1 MIIGITELEG
11 RSARKTTLKAD
22 LVVVGGGIAGVC
34 TALSAARE
42 GADVILVQDRPV
54 LGGNA
59 SSEVRL
65 WILGATS
72 HMGNNNRWSR
82 EGGIV
87 DELLTENLYRNK
99 EGNPVLL
106 DALLMD
112 KVLSEKNITLL
123 LNTVVTDV
131 VKAGGRT
138 ISSVEAICPQND
150 TRYTLAAPLFCDA
163 SGDGVIAYQSGAAYR
178 MGAEDDTEFSESFSA
193 SERFG
198 QLLGHSMYFYTKRC
212 THPVKFVCPD
222 FALKDIKLI
231 PKYESIRPD
240 QWGCNYW
247 WLEYGGNLDTIHDT
261 EIIRTELLKVIY
273 GAWNYIKNSG
283 KFPEADNLTLEWVG
297 NIPGKRESRRFEGL
311 YMLNQNDI
319 IHQRIFDD
327 AVAFGG
333 WAIDLHPSDGLYSA
347 LPSCTQFHS
356 KGIYSIP
363 YRCYVSRDID
373 NLFLAG
379 RTISVSHVAFGST
392 RVMATAGSGGQAV
405 GIAAALCRKL
415 SCLPA
420 DLLEK
425 DHIRLLQQKL
435 NLIGQSIPGT
445 KLNPKENLAS
455 DARICVSSELKLSE
469 LPGNG
474 EWLRLDYGAAQLLP
488 LRAGVS
494 YSVGAL
500 CRSAG
505 KTRVTVEL
513 RKSGR
518 KGNFTPDVLLERR
531 EMELEGGIRKLIVP
545 ISPLEK
551 EDAYVFLIFRA
562 NPDVEIAL
570 SETRLSGILSLFNK
584 FNLKV
589 GNKGKQDPPKDSGFD
604 SFEFWCP
611 ERRPGGKNM
620 ALSIT
625 PALDVFGSGNL
636 VDGTTRPTCM
646 PNAWIADL
654 EDREPLISLS
664 WDQPRRIKR
673 VRLFLDND
681 FDHAMESVQYGH
693 PEDMMPFCLRDISI
707 ETEEGERYGQVKDN
721 HNTIVSFEGNAL
733 TRGLRIKVA
742 KPLENVPASLFQIY
756 ID

>member
-1 MIIGITELEG
+1 MIIGITELAG
-11 RSARKTTLKAD
+11 RTARKEILHAD
-22 LVVVGGGIAGVC
+22 LVVTGGGIAGVC
-34 TALSAARE
+34 AALAAARE
-42 GADVILVQDRPV
+42 DIKVILVQDRPV

-87 DELLTENLYRNK
+87 DEILTENLYRNK

-112 KVLSEKNITLL
+112 KVLAEKNITLL
-123 LNTVVTDV
+123 LNTTVTSV
-131 VKAGGRT
+131 SKTGERALA
-138 ISSVEAICPQND
+138 SVEAFCPQND
-150 TRYTLAAPLFCDA
+150 TLYTLSAPLFCDA
-163 SGDGVIAYQSGAAYR
+163 SGDGVVAYRSGAAFR
-178 MGAEDDTEFSESFSA
+178 MGAEDNAEFSESFSA

-198 QLLGHSMYFYTKRC
+198 ELLGHSMYFYTKKC
-212 THPVKFVCPD
+212 PHPVKFVCPD
-222 FALKDIKLI
+222 FALKDITLI

-247 WLEYGGNLDTIHDT
+247 WFEYGGNLDTIHDT
-261 EIIRTELLKVIY
+261 EKIRTELLKVIY

-283 KFPEADNLTLEWVG
+283 KFPEAENLTLEWVG

-319 IHQRIFDD
+319 IQQRHFED

-333 WAIDLHPSDGLYSA
+333 WAIDLHPSEGLYSP
-347 LPSCTQFHS
+347 LPSCTQYHS

-363 YRCYVSRDID
+363 YRCFVSRDID

-379 RTISVSHVAFGST
+379 RTISASHIAFGST

-405 GIAAALCRKL
+405 GTAAALCRKL
-415 SCLPA
+415 SCTPA
-420 DLLEK
+420 ELLK
-425 DHIRLLQQKL
+425 KGHIALLQQHL

-445 KLNPKENLAS
+445 KLSQRGNLA
-455 DARICVSSELKLSE
+455 AEAALAVSSECHLSA
-469 LPGNG
+469 LPRNG
-474 EWLRLDYGAAQLLP
+474 EWQRLDYSAAQLLP
-488 LRAGVS
+488 LRAGVP
-494 YSVGAL
+494 YTVGVE
-500 CRSAG
+500 CRASCP
-505 KTRVTVEL
+505 TTVQVEL
-513 RKSGR
+513 RRAGKI
-518 KGNFTPDVLLERR
+518 GNFTPDVLLESQ
-531 EMELEGGIRKLIVP
+531 EVVLEGGVQKL
-545 ISPLEK
+545 SLTFRPLVG
-551 EDAYVFLIFRA
+551 EDAYTFLIFRA
-562 NPDVEIAL
+562 NPHVEMAL

-589 GNKGKQDPPKDSGFD
+589 GNKGKQEPPKDSGFE

-611 ERRPGGKNM
+611 ERRPGGKNF
-620 ALSIT
+620 AFSIS

-636 VDGTTRPTCM
+636 IDGTTRPTSL
-646 PNAWIADL
+646 PGAWVAGL
-654 EDREPLISLS
+654 EDRQAEITLH
-664 WDQPRRIKR
+664 WDRPRRIR
-673 VRLFLDND
+673 RIRLFLDND

-693 PEDMMPFCLRDISI
+693 PEDIMPFCLREIAVY
-707 ETEEGERYGQVKDN
+707 TQEGTCFGKVEHN
-721 HNTIVSFEGNAL
+721 HNTLVCF
-733 TRGLRIKVA
+733 RGDVTTGSIRIQVKR
-742 KPLENVPASLFQIY
+742 PLENVPASLFQLY